1 MLKRHG
7 RWVLLMVTLKIQ
19 SKNDIK
25 FLIHLD
31 FEWNIV
37 YTILSIN
44 TARSFIPFPQA
55 YTKNNIF
62 LFCSLR
68 VYPELMF
75 NRSCLNK
82 GNVIFDV

>member
-1 MLKRHG
+1 
-7 RWVLLMVTLKIQ
+7 MVTLKIQ
-19 SKNDIK
+19 SKYDLK

-44 TARSFIPFPQA
+44 TARSFSPVGQWFPQA

-62 LFCSLR
+62 LFCLLR
-68 VYPELMF
+68 VYSKLRF
-75 NRSCLNK
+75 NPSCF
-82 GNVIFDV
+82 GNDQPNGGVFL